1 MNIDLENSDHL
12 FVEHAFTV
20 RDILEQAVIR
30 ALIEHKRA
38 GNPVASWQDGRVV
51 ILQPE
56 EIDIT
61 DAGSANGAG

>member
-1 MNIDLENSDHL
+1 MKIDLEKTDRL
-12 FVEHAFTV
+12 FAEHGSAI
-20 RDILEQAVIR
+20 RDILEQAVIQ

-56 EIDIT
+56 EIHIP
-61 DAGSANGAG
+61 DAGSANGGG

>member
-1 MNIDLENSDHL
+1 MKIDLEKTDHL

-56 EIDIT
+56 EIHIPE
-61 DAGSANGAG
+61 AGSANGV